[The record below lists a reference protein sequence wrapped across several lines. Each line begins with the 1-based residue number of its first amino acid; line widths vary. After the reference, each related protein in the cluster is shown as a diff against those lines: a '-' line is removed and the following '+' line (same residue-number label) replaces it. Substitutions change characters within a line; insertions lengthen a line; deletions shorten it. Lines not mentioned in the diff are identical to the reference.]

1 MAAVL
6 LHEECRPFL
15 SCLRISFASFE
26 NIFELRRL
34 ICAGTKLNTGSSMP
48 GRHVLMSRRR
58 FIAAMSAS
66 FLGAH
71 SRADRGQEQPAV
83 PDLFAGIQLEWL
95 APALKASFDGTLR
108 KISEM
113 GYRNVELLSDFGRTP
128 RELVSSLR
136 AHGLHCESRLF
147 WAPRNDADSTGL
159 LDQQIEFAQAMGLQY
174 LVVLMASPVPL
185 AEGVYGAA
193 LADALARLTLDDYK
207 RQAEF
212 LNMLGAQTQK
222 AGIQL
227 AYHNFN
233 AEFHLYDGKPAYDYL
248 LDWTD
253 ASLVKMELDCGWVAS
268 SGMGPVRYLRDYPGR
283 FPLLHLKDVRVRDPN
298 TVLRLD
304 PIEVGSGIV
313 NWNPLLSQAI
323 SSGVK
328 KAYVEFEPKKP
339 YERPLLESAS
349 RCLDFLRLHARS
361 LHALQSTAL
370 LIA

>member
-1 MAAVL
+1 
-6 LHEECRPFL
+6 
-15 SCLRISFASFE
+15 
-26 NIFELRRL
+26 
-34 ICAGTKLNTGSSMP
+34 
-48 GRHVLMSRRR
+48 
-58 FIAAMSAS
+58 MSAS

-71 SRADRGQEQPAV
+71 SRADRSEEPSAV

-95 APALKASFDGTLR
+95 ARALKASFDGTLQ

-128 RELVSSLR
+128 RELISALR
-136 AHGLHCESRLF
+136 AHVLQCESRLF
-147 WAPRNDADSTGL
+147 WAPRDFADSKSL
-159 LDQQIEFAQAMGLQY
+159 LAQQIEFAEAMGLRY
-174 LVVLMASPVPL
+174 LVVLMPSPVPL
-185 AEGVYGAA
+185 ADGLNASA
-193 LADALARLTLDDYK
+193 LADALARLTLEDYK

-212 LNMLGAQTQK
+212 LNTLGAETQK

-233 AEFHLYDGKPAYDYL
+233 AEFRLYDGKPAYDYL

-253 ASLVKMELDCGWVAS
+253 GSLVKMEMDCGWVAS
-268 SGMGPVRYLRDYPGR
+268 SGMDPVRYLKDYPDR

-313 NWNPLLSQAI
+313 KWDPLLAQAVA
-323 SSGVK
+323 SGVK

-339 YERPLLESAS
+339 YRRPLLQSAD
-349 RCLDFLRLHARS
+349 RCLEFLRLRAR
-361 LHALQSTAL
+361 ATQSRREAEPRCCGN
-370 LIA
+370 